1 MLRTRHHFS
10 DLKQFFEA
18 ADRID
23 CMATNIP
30 KPPSVPII
38 PPQKDDGG
46 AVVLERRTQRVG
58 PPQMYQVVML
68 NDDYTPMEFVVNTIQ
83 RFFNKSVDEAT
94 RIMLKIHTEGLG
106 VCGIFPVDIAET
118 KMNQVLNYAKEH
130 QHPLQCIIERID

>member
-1 MLRTRHHFS
+1 MAKVNATE
-10 DLKQFFEA
+10 DLKLS
-18 ADRID
+18 
-23 CMATNIP
+23 P
-30 KPPSVPII
+30 KKAKTKLPSMYKVII
-38 PPQKDDGG
+38 
-46 AVVLERRTQRVG
+46 
-58 PPQMYQVVML
+58 L
-68 NDDYTPMEFVVNTIQ
+68 NDDFTPMEFVVNTIQ

>member
-1 MLRTRHHFS
+1 MY
-10 DLKQFFEA
+10 K
-18 ADRID
+18 
-23 CMATNIP
+23 
-30 KPPSVPII
+30 VII
-38 PPQKDDGG
+38 
-46 AVVLERRTQRVG
+46 
-58 PPQMYQVVML
+58 L

-130 QHPLQCIIERID
+130 QHPLQCIIEKIE

>member
-1 MLRTRHHFS
+1 KAKTKL
-10 DLKQFFEA
+10 
-18 ADRID
+18 
-23 CMATNIP
+23 
-30 KPPSVPII
+30 PSMYKVII
-38 PPQKDDGG
+38 
-46 AVVLERRTQRVG
+46 
-58 PPQMYQVVML
+58 L
-68 NDDYTPMEFVVNTIQ
+68 NDDFTPMEFVVNTIQ

>member
-1 MLRTRHHFS
+1 MY
-10 DLKQFFEA
+10 K
-18 ADRID
+18 
-23 CMATNIP
+23 
-30 KPPSVPII
+30 VII
-38 PPQKDDGG
+38 
-46 AVVLERRTQRVG
+46 
-58 PPQMYQVVML
+58 L

>member
-1 MLRTRHHFS
+1 
-10 DLKQFFEA
+10 
-18 ADRID
+18 
-23 CMATNIP
+23 
-30 KPPSVPII
+30 
-38 PPQKDDGG
+38 
-46 AVVLERRTQRVG
+46 
-58 PPQMYQVVML
+58 
-68 NDDYTPMEFVVNTIQ
+68 MEFVVNTIQ

>member
-1 MLRTRHHFS
+1 MPKVNATE
-10 DLKQFFEA
+10 DLKLSLKKA
-18 ADRID
+18 K
-23 CMATNIP
+23 T
-30 KPPSVPII
+30 KLPSMYKVII
-38 PPQKDDGG
+38 
-46 AVVLERRTQRVG
+46 
-58 PPQMYQVVML
+58 L
-68 NDDYTPMEFVVNTIQ
+68 NDDFTPMEFVVNTIQ

>member
-1 MLRTRHHFS
+1 E
-10 DLKQFFEA
+10 DLKLS
-18 ADRID
+18 
-23 CMATNIP
+23 P
-30 KPPSVPII
+30 KKTKTKLPSMYKVII
-38 PPQKDDGG
+38 
-46 AVVLERRTQRVG
+46 
-58 PPQMYQVVML
+58 L
-68 NDDYTPMEFVVNTIQ
+68 NDDYAPMEFVVNTIQ

>member
-1 MLRTRHHFS
+1 MQ
-10 DLKQFFEA
+10 K
-18 ADRID
+18 IN
-23 CMATNIP
+23 ATEDIKLSP
-30 KPPSVPII
+30 KKAKTKLPSMYKVII
-38 PPQKDDGG
+38 
-46 AVVLERRTQRVG
+46 
-58 PPQMYQVVML
+58 L
-68 NDDYTPMEFVVNTIQ
+68 NDDFTPMEFVVNTIQ

>member
-1 MLRTRHHFS
+1 MQ
-10 DLKQFFEA
+10 K
-18 ADRID
+18 IN
-23 CMATNIP
+23 ATEDIKLSP
-30 KPPSVPII
+30 KKAKIKLPSMYKVII
-38 PPQKDDGG
+38 
-46 AVVLERRTQRVG
+46 
-58 PPQMYQVVML
+58 L